1 MYKKLISS
9 ILVVTLLGQVGCY
22 TATEVTV
29 DYIIE
34 DEERD
39 HIYLTTTDSLRYKFD
54 EPNYKIVD
62 DTLHGE
68 GVMLTIED
76 DEISFLGSI
85 PIKDIQTIV
94 IDKFNW
100 INTIGLYLVLLGTFW
115 ALDNWANPDK
125 DNN

>member
-1 MYKKLISS
+1 MYKKLILN
-9 ILVVTLLGQVGCY
+9 ILIVVLLSQVGCY

-68 GVMLTIED
+68 GVMLTNED
-76 DEISFLGSI
+76 DEKLFQGSI
-85 PIKDIQTIV
+85 PVMDIQTIV
-94 IDKFNW
+94 IDEFSW
-100 INTIGLYLVLLGTFW
+100 IKTIGLYLVITGILFLI
-115 ALDNWANPDK
+115 DS
-125 DNN
+125 NNRLK